1 MGWIV
6 IHGRRNDDDD
16 DDASVVVTPLPT
28 VDNFLSN
35 KYQLLPPSIEIK
47 RTIFSLRNPWARPII
62 SVQVSGIT
70 INIIVRRTITT
81 SRCRGEFFPPRSMN
95 NKRVIDEQGCSSTFS
110 IGDMT
115 IREALMMLPRP
126 PDVEGLY
133 PRIGIVNITNVTLCV
148 YESCSSSSVDD
159 VDDISSSGRSLSLKL
174 LLKFSVPDSLF
185 VPVTNMTLGE
195 RLLIIIIYVASLSK
209 SDFVLTLLFPYSL
222 FPHTSSRTGWR

>member
-16 DDASVVVTPLPT
+16 DASVIVTPHPT
-28 VDNFLSN
+28 VDNFSSN
-35 KYQLLPPSIEIK
+35 QYQLLPPSIEIK
-47 RTIFSLRNPWARPII
+47 ITIFSLRNPWTRPII

-81 SRCRGEFFPPRSMN
+81 SRRRGEFFPPRSTN
-95 NKRVIDEQGCSSTFS
+95 NKRVIDEQGSSSTFL

-148 YESCSSSSVDD
+148 YESSSSSSSSVDD

-174 LLKFSVPDSLF
+174 LLKFSVPDSVF

-195 RLLIIIIYVASLSK
+195 RLLIIIIYICC
-209 SDFVLTLLFPYSL
+209 P
-222 FPHTSSRTGWR
+222 P